1 MLRRFINKLLD
12 GRNLTAQEME
22 EAFTVLTGGKVS
34 HVQIGA
40 FLVMLEKQGITFD
53 ELAGAARMMRR
64 AAAFIDCGQRDVVD
78 VVGTGGDRSNSFNIS
93 TTSAFVAAGAGV
105 PMAKHGNRA
114 ATSKCGAADVLAEL
128 GVNLDA
134 PAEVVENAITEHGIG
149 FLYAP
154 KMHPVMAKMKVVR
167 HELGIPTIFNL
178 LGPLTNPAGARS
190 QVIGVYS
197 PRLTELFAAALR
209 ELGSRRAMVVHGMD
223 GLDEISSCAPTRV
236 SELKDGEIRTYE
248 LLPEMFISQ
257 SYNRGELIGG
267 DAAVNADIL
276 RSILNGREQGA
287 KRAVVLLN
295 AGAVIYVAGLAADLR
310 EGVRMAASSIDSGA
324 AEKKLNELIEV
335 TNG

>member
-1 MLRRFINKLLD
+1 
-12 GRNLTAQEME
+12 
-22 EAFTVLTGGKVS
+22 
-34 HVQIGA
+34 
-40 FLVMLEKQGITFD
+40 
-53 ELAGAARMMRR
+53 
-64 AAAFIDCGQRDVVD
+64 
-78 VVGTGGDRSNSFNIS
+78 
-93 TTSAFVAAGAGV
+93 
-105 PMAKHGNRA
+105 
-114 ATSKCGAADVLAEL
+114 
-128 GVNLDA
+128 
-134 PAEVVENAITEHGIG
+134 
-149 FLYAP
+149 
-154 KMHPVMAKMKVVR
+154 
-167 HELGIPTIFNL
+167 
-178 LGPLTNPAGARS
+178 
-190 QVIGVYS
+190 
-197 PRLTELFAAALR
+197 
-209 ELGSRRAMVVHGMD
+209 MD

-310 EGVRMAASSIDSGA
+310 EGVRMAAASIDSGA